1 MTHWVSHFCFF
12 FTLKSDPRDLWPL
25 RHWWQFL
32 MTIVDDNCWWQFLM
46 TIFYDN
52 FLIKKDLK
60 TIFYDNLWWQL
71 LMTIFDDNCWWQLLM
86 TIVDDNCW
94 FSDFWKVFRFLENF
108 QIFGKFLNFLKVF
121 RFFGI
126 FCDLRLDTWDTD
138 YISDNWE
145 QQYEQLHCD
154 LWIQSDGDSIRNSC
168 DVLKT
173 YSNNLD
179 QKRQNHT
186 SFFCLDFSTLRFQMS
201 PQMLCPRRGKVTLA
215 ALVWFFSTVYFQM
228 SPQSASIRG
237 CKVTLV
243 AFV

>member
-1 MTHWVSHFCFF
+1 
-12 FTLKSDPRDLWPL
+12 
-25 RHWWQFL
+25 
-32 MTIVDDNCWWQFLM
+32 MTIFFDNFWWQFLM
-46 TIFYDN
+46 TIFD
-52 FLIKKDLK
+52 
-60 TIFYDNLWWQL
+60 DNLWWQS
-71 LMTIFDDNCWWQLLM
+71 LMTIFDDNFWWQFLM
-86 TIVDDNCW
+86 TFLTIIFDDN
-94 FSDFWKVFRFLENF
+94 FLW
-108 QIFGKFLNFLKVF
+108 QFLWQFLMTLFDDNFLWQF
-121 RFFGI
+121 LMTFFESC
-126 FCDLRLDTWDTD
+126 CDMRLDTWDTD